1 MKTSL
6 GHLPQRKAEE
16 LEILT
21 KYIRRA
27 VPAQMV
33 ILFGSYA
40 RGNWVELDERFD
52 YGVHTTFQSD
62 YDILV
67 LVEHGVEPYGAARKL
82 DRVEDVF
89 ARNTRSDTPV
99 SFTLE
104 HIQTFNKYLAEG
116 RYFWTDIAEEGIML
130 YDNGKFTLDT
140 PCELNAQEFKGQV
153 QEYFEEWN
161 GRGETFYKYAALA
174 HSNKDHKF
182 SIFNF
187 HQACE
192 SFLHTIRLIH
202 TLKKPRIHDLEKLV
216 KSCKVHTPE
225 ILAFFPTDTEESK
238 RLFKILNDA
247 YIAARYDPKYT
258 IAPAD
263 IDRIRPHVELLRQI
277 TRNAYDKKIAELDA
291 LIDSSP
297 TK

>member
-6 GHLPQRKAEE
+6 EHLPQRKAEE

-99 SFTLE
+99 SFILE

-130 YDNGKFTLDT
+130 YDSGKFTLET
-140 PCELNAQEFKGQV
+140 PCELNAQEFKDR
-153 QEYFEEWN
+153 YRNILRN
-161 GRGETFYKYAALA
+161 GTVAEK
-174 HSNKDHKF
+174 HSIN
-182 SIFNF
+182 
-187 HQACE
+187 
-192 SFLHTIRLIH
+192 
-202 TLKKPRIHDLEKLV
+202 TLP
-216 KSCKVHTPE
+216 
-225 ILAFFPTDTEESK
+225 
-238 RLFKILNDA
+238 
-247 YIAARYDPKYT
+247 
-258 IAPAD
+258 
-263 IDRIRPHVELLRQI
+263 
-277 TRNAYDKKIAELDA
+277 
-291 LIDSSP
+291 
-297 TK
+297 

>member
-99 SFTLE
+99 SFILE
-104 HIQTFNKYLAEG
+104 HIQTFIKYLA
-116 RYFWTDIAEEGIML
+116 
-130 YDNGKFTLDT
+130 
-140 PCELNAQEFKGQV
+140 
-153 QEYFEEWN
+153 
-161 GRGETFYKYAALA
+161 
-174 HSNKDHKF
+174 
-182 SIFNF
+182 
-187 HQACE
+187 
-192 SFLHTIRLIH
+192 
-202 TLKKPRIHDLEKLV
+202 
-216 KSCKVHTPE
+216 
-225 ILAFFPTDTEESK
+225 
-238 RLFKILNDA
+238 
-247 YIAARYDPKYT
+247 
-258 IAPAD
+258 
-263 IDRIRPHVELLRQI
+263 
-277 TRNAYDKKIAELDA
+277 
-291 LIDSSP
+291 
-297 TK
+297 

>member
-82 DRVEDVF
+82 DRCCLKHQDISE
-89 ARNTRSDTPV
+89 PE
-99 SFTLE
+99 LK
-104 HIQTFNKYLAEG
+104 HIQIIV
-116 RYFWTDIAEEGIML
+116 DIL
-130 YDNGKFTLDT
+130 FVLRKTL
-140 PCELNAQEFKGQV
+140 N
-153 QEYFEEWN
+153 
-161 GRGETFYKYAALA
+161 
-174 HSNKDHKF
+174 
-182 SIFNF
+182 
-187 HQACE
+187 
-192 SFLHTIRLIH
+192 
-202 TLKKPRIHDLEKLV
+202 RI
-216 KSCKVHTPE
+216 
-225 ILAFFPTDTEESK
+225 
-238 RLFKILNDA
+238 
-247 YIAARYDPKYT
+247 
-258 IAPAD
+258 
-263 IDRIRPHVELLRQI
+263 
-277 TRNAYDKKIAELDA
+277 
-291 LIDSSP
+291 
-297 TK
+297 

>member
-99 SFTLE
+99 SFILE
-104 HIQTFNKYLAEG
+104 HIQTFNISQKVGISGRTSPRKESCCTTAESL
-116 RYFWTDIAEEGIML
+116 R
-130 YDNGKFTLDT
+130 
-140 PCELNAQEFKGQV
+140 
-153 QEYFEEWN
+153 
-161 GRGETFYKYAALA
+161 
-174 HSNKDHKF
+174 
-182 SIFNF
+182 
-187 HQACE
+187 
-192 SFLHTIRLIH
+192 
-202 TLKKPRIHDLEKLV
+202 
-216 KSCKVHTPE
+216 
-225 ILAFFPTDTEESK
+225 SK
-238 RLFKILNDA
+238 HRAN
-247 YIAARYDPKYT
+247 
-258 IAPAD
+258 
-263 IDRIRPHVELLRQI
+263 
-277 TRNAYDKKIAELDA
+277 
-291 LIDSSP
+291 
-297 TK
+297 